1 MGWNWDAGSGVG
13 ETEFID
19 LSNPTNDCT
28 TTDFPLPAFGGAGD
42 LVWLMVPGMMKM
54 ELLIITINS
63 LLTEPSAPTANLRR
77 AARFAR
83 LHPPPLAPLAPPVQ
97 TSEKK
102 N

>member
-63 LLTEPSAPTANLRR
+63 LLTEPSAPTARPLAGGSLRSPTPP
-77 AARFAR
+77 AARNAN
-83 LHPPPLAPLAPPVQ
+83 PYPL
-97 TSEKK
+97 
-102 N
+102 

>member
-63 LLTEPSAPTANLRR
+63 LLTEPSAPTARPSASFEYLGTHNLVLKTV
-77 AARFAR
+77 AF
-83 LHPPPLAPLAPPVQ
+83 L
-97 TSEKK
+97 KIIW
-102 N
+102 

>member
-63 LLTEPSAPTANLRR
+63 LLTEPSAPTARPPAGGSLRSPTPP
-77 AARFAR
+77 AARSAR
-83 LHPPPLAPLAPPVQ
+83 PPSPD
-97 TSEKK
+97 K
-102 N
+102 

>member
-13 ETEFID
+13 EMEFID

-54 ELLIITINS
+54 ELLIITINVIS
-63 LLTEPSAPTANLRR
+63 LQPMVGNKLQACQLVQ
-77 AARFAR
+77 
-83 LHPPPLAPLAPPVQ
+83 PVIQ
-97 TSEKK
+97 P
-102 N
+102 